1 MKAQVFTK
9 YGPPANLQLQD
20 VPTPKPL
27 GTEVLVKI
35 HATAINDYDW
45 SMVRGKPYLLRLMYG
60 LLRPK
65 FVIPGMEISGI
76 VIAKGVHVKN
86 FNIGDQVYGDISAY
100 GFGSFA
106 EYVCVHEEAL
116 RLKPAQMSFEQA
128 AAIPHAA
135 LLALQGLQMG
145 NIQPGQR
152 ILINGGGGGVGTFG
166 LQIAKQYQ
174 TEVTGVDTG
183 AKLDMMQELG
193 YDHVIDYKKED
204 FTKKGRKYD
213 LILDCKTTRGPS
225 AYLEA
230 LNPGG
235 QYVTVGGTLTRLL
248 QLFLSKRWIS
258 RFTDKS
264 LDILALKPNKD
275 LDEIN
280 SLFKAGKLQCIIDGP
295 FTLEELPKALQYFGE
310 GKHTGKVVISLENG
324 N

>member
-1 MKAQVFTK
+1 
-9 YGPPANLQLQD
+9 
-20 VPTPKPL
+20 
-27 GTEVLVKI
+27 
-35 HATAINDYDW
+35 
-45 SMVRGKPYLLRLMYG
+45 
-60 LLRPK
+60 
-65 FVIPGMEISGI
+65 MEISGI